1 MPKCLLWSIAALNAA
16 CIREHPHS
24 QYSTTTQDLCC
35 SVHALHLTFRFL
47 CDSCPDFLF
56 FFSSFFWSHQMLFP
70 NWDICSFLNKH
81 SLLFCFNAFV
91 QVVSYTF
98 KAPLPILRMNFWY
111 LSQWHAGSLG
121 RRGVGRKH
129 SFVTFVDVHVVN
141 TSAMADFSLPMWG
154 HWMQSW
160 EEMGN
165 NPPLQSVFNILIQ

>member
-1 MPKCLLWSIAALNAA
+1 MQLASGNTHTHSTPPPPRTCAAQCMLFTW
-16 CIREHPHS
+16 HS
-24 QYSTTTQDLCC
+24 VS
-35 SVHALHLTFRFL
+35 SVTVAQITF
-47 CDSCPDFLF
+47 F